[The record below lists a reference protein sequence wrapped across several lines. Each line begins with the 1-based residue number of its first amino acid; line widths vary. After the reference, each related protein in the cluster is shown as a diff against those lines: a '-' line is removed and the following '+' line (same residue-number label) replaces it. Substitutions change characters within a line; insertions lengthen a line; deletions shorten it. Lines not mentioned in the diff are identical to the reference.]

1 MSSPARRRWHPMS
14 MAHHVVA
21 LGVGIALW
29 EIGVVF
35 SDGWVPSTF
44 EVGRAV
50 AEQAASPEF
59 YTNLAITLKRVG
71 ITFVACL
78 LIACI
83 VGTAMGTSKTVRALL
98 RPLVVIGLAIP
109 DPVTI
114 ILAVL
119 ILGISESSGLIAMVV
134 EITPFIVVIVA
145 GAVESRDAGLDEM
158 GHVYRLSTRR
168 WLSDV
173 VARQIAPSLM
183 VAARTSFL
191 FLWKVVILMEA
202 LTQSD
207 GIGPQI
213 QFAFRLFR
221 PDDMIAV
228 AVLFILAMQLIDWM
242 IFRRVEQRA
251 LSWM

>member
-1 MSSPARRRWHPMS
+1 MSSPARRRWHPVS
-14 MAHHVVA
+14 MAHHLVA
-21 LGVGIALW
+21 LGVAVAVW
-29 EIGVVF
+29 EIAVVA
-35 SDGWVPSTF
+35 SGGWVPSTF
-44 EVGRAV
+44 EIGRAM
-50 AEQAASPEF
+50 AQQAVSGEF
-59 YTNLAITLKRVG
+59 YTNLAITLRRVG

-78 LIACI
+78 VIASI
-83 VGTAMGTSKTVRALL
+83 VGAAMGTSKTVRALL

-119 ILGISESSGLIAMVV
+119 ILGVAESSGLIAMVV

-158 GHVYRLSTRR
+158 GRVYRLSTRR
-168 WLSDV
+168 WLIDV
-173 VARQIAPSLM
+173 VARQIAPSLL
-183 VAARTSFL
+183 VAGRTSFL

-202 LTQSD
+202 LTQPD

-221 PDDMIAV
+221 PDEMIAL
-228 AVLFILAMQLIDWM
+228 ALLFILAMQLIDWI
-242 IFRRVEQRA
+242 IFRRIEERA
-251 LSWM
+251 LSWV